1 MNFLTSQR
9 VTMNSLSK
17 LSRKFA
23 ASTTAREKDK
33 RLSELFRLPR
43 HDLSHEKIFEKEP
56 EQEEL
61 TQGVLHQYKNNE
73 ELDKVELFSQEF
85 RKKRKSALNKTEQ
98 FFTNLNDEE
107 TVKLSE
113 NILERLRLKK
123 EIKFDNEYKKR
134 TIMNEYG
141 NYDKY
146 FKNYTKTKETPYD
159 SDDDGEMKWHMKLEE
174 LEEKYN
180 NPNKLAEKAKQRQYQ
195 EESLKESLENKESST
210 LNFLHHLA
218 SKRED
223 NPISNID
230 WESTYPD
237 HPEDFQDELDAKSQ
251 KMKELKKQQEEM
263 DVNKD
268 DEEENEEEEEIK
280 LDIPEEEKMKFDDIE
295 EEDIKDEDDDSEEDM
310 EKVIARKEKEKQ
322 EKVEDIEISINS
334 RYHRSRWGK
343 NPPFVAVK
351 SEEKKNLLS
360 RSHSD
365 KLNENEND
373 YETFQCLE
381 INNVFKKNQHVWGR

>member
-23 ASTTAREKDK
+23 ASTTARDKDK
-33 RLSELFRLPR
+33 RLSELFRLPK

-56 EQEEL
+56 EEEEL

-73 ELDKVELFSQEF
+73 ELDKVELFSHEF
-85 RKKRKSALNKTEQ
+85 RRKRKAALNKTEQ

-123 EIKFDNEYKKR
+123 EIKFDDEYKKR
-134 TIMNEYG
+134 TILNEYG

-195 EESLKESLENKESST
+195 EDALKESLENKESGT
-210 LNFLHHLA
+210 VNFLHHLA

-230 WESTYPD
+230 WESSYPD
-237 HPEDFQDELDAKSQ
+237 HPEDFQDELDERNQ
-251 KMKELKKQQEEM
+251 KMKLLKKQQDDMEE
-263 DVNKD
+263 NK
-268 DEEENEEEEEIK
+268 EEEEDEDEEIK

-295 EEDIKDEDDDSEEDM
+295 EEKNPDEEDDSEEDI
-310 EKVIARKEKEKQ
+310 EKLKARKEKEERMITRPFRVLK
-322 EKVEDIEISINS
+322 STTFS
-334 RYHRSRWGK
+334 RKTNTFG
-343 NPPFVAVK
+343 
-351 SEEKKNLLS
+351 EGILL
-360 RSHSD
+360 
-365 KLNENEND
+365 
-373 YETFQCLE
+373 F
-381 INNVFKKNQHVWGR
+381 I